1 MKALARQIFLKVKKK
16 NVRPWSNS
24 FDKFPQKTSKL
35 QIYDLKFCFQDP
47 FLIFVTYTTLEKTLN
62 SQKPCCHNFCS
73 SAERARQPKA
83 ALRA

>member
-1 MKALARQIFLKVKKK
+1 MKALARQIFLEEK

-24 FDKFPQKTSKL
+24 FDKFPQKTSKP
-35 QIYDLKFCFQDP
+35 QIYDLKFFFQDP